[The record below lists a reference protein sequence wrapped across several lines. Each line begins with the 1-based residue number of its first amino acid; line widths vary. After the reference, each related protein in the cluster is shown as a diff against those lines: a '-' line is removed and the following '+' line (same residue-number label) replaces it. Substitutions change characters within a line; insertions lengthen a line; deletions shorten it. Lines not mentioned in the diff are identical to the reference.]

1 MQKEGNGLTKL
12 HRKYPL
18 KQKITLV
25 PVRFSKRH
33 NTSQTCTSPAH
44 LGFSHGNLP
53 RIIFS
58 FFPLNFGFRL
68 PQPLKPKRSFLLKS
82 QI

>member
-68 PQPLKPKRSFLLKS
+68 PQPLQPKRSFLLKS